1 MMSDKIKV
9 RLKRLD
15 VMRAVFFHS
24 LSNTPEEDAW
34 NRAESW
40 AKEKGLLQVDSSIR
54 IFGRNIYPTENPEP
68 HGYGI
73 YIALLPNTK
82 IENDLSVRSIPG
94 GLYAVVY
101 CDGLEEMGIKW
112 PELWKWVEN
121 SEYQYIG
128 ETKGEYGF
136 ELGFEEYLNWH
147 STLVEKSE
155 SKMIFDLMLQLRE
168 K

>member
-15 VMRAVFFHS
+15 AMRAVFFHS

-34 NRAESW
+34 NTAESW
-40 AKEKGLLQVDSSIR
+40 AKQNELLQISSSIR

-73 YIALLPNTK
+73 YITIPPDTQV
-82 IENDLSVRSIPG
+82 ESEVPVRSIPG
-94 GLYAVVY
+94 GFYAVAK
-101 CDGLEEMGIKW
+101 CDGVEEMSIKW
-112 PELWKWVEN
+112 PDLWKWVEN

-136 ELGFEEYLNWH
+136 ELGFEEYLNWY
-147 STLVEKSE
+147 STLIEKTNSN
-155 SKMIFDLMLQLRE
+155 MIFDLMLQLSE

>member
-1 MMSDKIKV
+1 MNSDTIKV
-9 RLKRLD
+9 SLKELD
-15 VMRAVFFHS
+15 TMRAAFFHS

-34 NRAESW
+34 SKAESW
-40 AKEKGLLQVDSSIR
+40 GKKKGLLLEDSSVR

-73 YIALLPNTK
+73 YVTVQPITRVELEIP
-82 IENDLSVRSIPG
+82 VRSIPK
-94 GLYAVVY
+94 GLYAVVK
-101 CDGLEEMGIKW
+101 CNGVEEMSFKW

-155 SKMIFDLMLQLRE
+155 SKMIFDLML
-168 K
+168 

>member
-1 MMSDKIKV
+1 MSDKNKV

-15 VMRAVFFHS
+15 AMHAVFFYS

-54 IFGRNIYPTENPEP
+54 IFGRNIYPTEHPEP

-73 YIALLPNTK
+73 YITVPPNIK
-82 IENDLSVRSIPG
+82 VESEVPVPIIPG
-94 GLYAVVY
+94 GLYAVSK
-101 CDGLEEMGIKW
+101 CNGLEEMSIKW

-136 ELGFEEYLNWH
+136 ELGFEEYINWYFA
-147 STLVEKSE
+147 LVDKSE
-155 SKMIFDLMLQLRE
+155 SKMLFDLMLQLRE
-168 K
+168 E